1 MDTQKIIRGRRLLI
15 VDDEKDVLDVLIDLL
30 EVCRLDTALSFE
42 EGKKLLLENDYDLA
56 VLDIMG
62 VNGFELLKVANE
74 RNIPALM
81 LTAHALSQENLMR
94 SAKEGAAFYA
104 PKEEMDQI
112 ATFVADVIHSI
123 DEKKSPWQRLLE
135 RLGGYYDR
143 RFGGTDWRE
152 KELEYLLRKGGK
164 YL

>member
-30 EVCRLDTALSFE
+30 EVCKLDTALSFE

-56 VLDIMG
+56 ILDIMG

-104 PKEEMDQI
+104 PKEEMNQI
-112 ATFVADVIHSI
+112 ATFVADVIQSI
-123 DEKKSPWQRLLE
+123 DKKKSPWERLLE

>member
-1 MDTQKIIRGRRLLI
+1 MDAEKIIRGKRLLI

-30 EVCRLDTALSFE
+30 EVCKLDTALSFE

-56 VLDIMG
+56 ILDIMG
-62 VNGFELLKVANE
+62 VNGFELLEVANS
-74 RNIPALM
+74 RNTPALM

-104 PKEEMDQI
+104 PKEEMNQI
-112 ATFVADVIHSI
+112 ASFVADVIQSI
-123 DEKKSPWQRLLE
+123 EKKKSPWIRLLD

-152 KELEYLLRKGGK
+152 KELEYLMRKGGK